1 MAAGRMTE
9 SIVVLADRRRPRAA
23 SHLMP
28 GDFEPY
34 LARWKLTPDGEP
46 FQTHSSRLLP
56 VRHDGDAAMLKIA
69 IAPQEQRAC
78 RLMVW
83 WDGDGAAR
91 VLAHDDGVLVMERL
105 AGPRSLNAM
114 ARDGEAG
121 DDEATRILCGAL
133 ARLHAPRGTPP
144 HMLVP
149 VEQWLA
155 DLWPAA
161 ESRGGILAHAAE
173 VARRLLA
180 KPRDVAVL
188 HGDLHHDNV
197 LDGGSR
203 GWLAIDPHALI
214 GERGF
219 DYANIFCNPE
229 ETDVPVTTGR
239 LARRVGMVA
248 EAGGLDRR
256 RLLMWIM
263 TNAGLSAAWYLQDR
277 DEAGAALPLAVAE
290 AAAAELDRA

>member
-1 MAAGRMTE
+1 MAAGGTTE
-9 SIVVLADRRRPRAA
+9 SIVVLADRRRQRAV
-23 SHLMP
+23 SHLTP
-28 GDFEPY
+28 SDFEPY

-56 VRHDGDAAMLKIA
+56 VRHGGDAAMLKIA
-69 IAPQEQRAC
+69 IAPQEQRAG

-114 ARDGEAG
+114 ARGGEAG

-133 ARLHAPRGTPP
+133 RRLHAPRGPAP
-144 HMLVP
+144 GALVP
-149 VEQWLA
+149 IEQWLA

-161 ESRGGILAHAAE
+161 ESRGGILVRSAE
-173 VARRLLA
+173 AARRLLA
-180 KPRDVAVL
+180 APQDIAVL

-197 LDGGSR
+197 LDGGAR
-203 GWLAIDPHALI
+203 GWLAIDPHALL

-229 ETDVPVTTGR
+229 EAGTPITAGR
-239 LARRVGMVA
+239 MARRVDVVA
-248 EAGGLDRR
+248 KAGGLDRR

-263 TNAGLSAAWYLQDR
+263 AYAGLSAAWYFQDH
-277 DEAGAALPLAVAE
+277 DEAGAGLPLAVAE

>member
-1 MAAGRMTE
+1 
-9 SIVVLADRRRPRAA
+9 
-23 SHLMP
+23 MP

-34 LARWKLTPDGEP
+34 LTRWKLTPDGEP

-56 VRHDGDAAMLKIA
+56 VRHGDEAAMLKIA
-69 IAPQEQRAC
+69 LAQQEQRAC

-114 ARDGEAG
+114 ARGGEAG
-121 DDEATRILCGAL
+121 DEEATRILCDAL

-149 VEQWLA
+149 IEQWLA

-161 ESRGGILAHAAE
+161 DSRGGILARSAE
-173 VARRLLA
+173 VARRLLTT
-180 KPRDVAVL
+180 PQDITVL

-197 LDGGSR
+197 LDGGPR
-203 GWLAIDPHALI
+203 GWLAIDPHALV

-229 ETDVPVTTGR
+229 GTDIPITPGR
-239 LARRVGMVA
+239 LAWRVDVVA

-263 TNAGLSAAWYLQDR
+263 AYAGLSAAWYVQDH
-277 DEAGAALPLAVAE
+277 DEAGARLPLAVAE